1 MISGRAELAL
11 DPIMNRLRHPSALLL
26 AVVFAAFQLLAT
38 APLFHADCERVEAVV
53 TAQHQ
58 REAPAFRGI
67 AGLLPRSTDEC
78 PICMLSG
85 LTMVLSPRL
94 AVFAPAPLLTESL
107 PPSGIAARAP
117 HCQSLGSRAPP
128 AVS

>member
-11 DPIMNRLRHPSALLL
+11 VPIMNRLRHPSALLL

>member
-1 MISGRAELAL
+1 MISRRAELAL

-38 APLFHADCERVEAVV
+38 APLFQADCETVQAVV

-58 REAPAFRGI
+58 REAPAFRGV
-67 AGLLPRSTDEC
+67 AGLLPRSADEC

-85 LTMVLSPRL
+85 LTVVLSPRL

-107 PPSGIAARAP
+107 PPAGVAARAP

>member
-1 MISGRAELAL
+1 
-11 DPIMNRLRHPSALLL
+11 MNRPRNPSALLL
-26 AVVFAAFQLLAT
+26 AVAFAAFQLLAT
-38 APLFHADCERVEAVV
+38 APLFHAECETVQAVV

-58 REAPAFRGI
+58 REAPAFRGEP
-67 AGLLPRSTDEC
+67 AGLPRSTDEC

-85 LTMVLSPRL
+85 LSVVLSPQL
-94 AVFAPAPLLTESL
+94 AVSAPALLMTEPL
-107 PPSGIAARAP
+107 PPADPAARAL

>member
-1 MISGRAELAL
+1 MISHRAEMAL
-11 DPIMNRLRHPSALLL
+11 VRIMKGLRHPSALLL
-26 AVVFAAFQLLAT
+26 AAVFAAFQLLAT
-38 APLFHADCERVEAVV
+38 APVLHSDGETVQAVV

-58 REAPAFRGI
+58 REAPAFRGEP
-67 AGLLPRSTDEC
+67 GRLPRSADEC

-85 LTMVLSPRL
+85 LSVVLSPQL
-94 AVFAPAPLLTESL
+94 AVFAPAPFVTEPL
-107 PPSGIAARAP
+107 PPAAVAARAP

>member
-1 MISGRAELAL
+1 
-11 DPIMNRLRHPSALLL
+11 MNRLRHPSALLL
-26 AVVFAAFQLLAT
+26 AAVFAAFQLLAT
-38 APLFHADCERVEAVV
+38 APLFHADCETVQAVV

-67 AGLLPRSTDEC
+67 VELLLRSTDEC

-85 LTMVLSPRL
+85 LTVVLSPRL
-94 AVFAPAPLLTESL
+94 AVFTPAPLTAEPH
-107 PPSGIAARAP
+107 PPAGAAARAP

>member
-1 MISGRAELAL
+1 MISGRAEMAL
-11 DPIMNRLRHPSALLL
+11 SRIMNRLRHPSALLL

-38 APLFHADCERVEAVV
+38 APLFHADCETVQAVV

-58 REAPAFRGI
+58 REAPAFRGEP
-67 AGLLPRSTDEC
+67 GGLPRSSDEC

-85 LTMVLSPRL
+85 LTVVLSPQL
-94 AVFAPAPLLTESL
+94 AVTAPSLLLAEPL
-107 PPSGIAARAP
+107 PPADVAARAP

>member
-1 MISGRAELAL
+1 MISGRAEMAL
-11 DPIMNRLRHPSALLL
+11 VPTMNRLRHPSALLL
-26 AVVFAAFQLLAT
+26 AAVFAAFQLLAT
-38 APLFHADCERVEAVV
+38 APLFHADCETVQAVV

-58 REAPAFRGI
+58 REAPAFRGE
-67 AGLLPRSTDEC
+67 AGGLPRSADEC

-85 LTMVLSPRL
+85 LSVVLSPQL
-94 AVFAPAPLLTESL
+94 AVFAPAPLVTEPL
-107 PPSGIAARAP
+107 PSAGAAARAP

>member
-1 MISGRAELAL
+1 
-11 DPIMNRLRHPSALLL
+11 MNRLRHPSALLL

-38 APLFHADCERVEAVV
+38 APVLHTDCETVQAVI

-58 REAPAFRGI
+58 REAPAFRGE
-67 AGLLPRSTDEC
+67 AGGLPRSADEC

-85 LTMVLSPRL
+85 LTAVLSPQL
-94 AVFAPAPLLTESL
+94 AVFAPAPFVTEPL
-107 PPSGIAARAP
+107 PPAAAAARAL
-117 HCQSLGSRAPP
+117 HCHSLGSRAPP